1 MLQKQVLLDSTYS
14 EDGSSLAELCQPS
27 TVSLDTTDGETPAEA
42 CGTWSPLLPHQRAQ
56 LLCLQPFTQRRPARW
71 ECEGGLSPSPRCQ
84 RRPRSRLSV
93 RQEEGMAGEA
103 RSRKSSSAASSR
115 ALPGAVTKARDCG
128 CGEDGLALPAAA
140 WGLSLCLSG
149 SLHHH
154 EPRRGN
160 LPQLPGTR
168 WAFCGISGMIPLG
181 PLWAARKQE
190 LPRITP
196 RRQHAASLIL
206 QEKRKTEARK
216 VAVGGGGESLHIR
229 KTVH

>member
-1 MLQKQVLLDSTYS
+1 
-14 EDGSSLAELCQPS
+14 
-27 TVSLDTTDGETPAEA
+27 
-42 CGTWSPLLPHQRAQ
+42 
-56 LLCLQPFTQRRPARW
+56 
-71 ECEGGLSPSPRCQ
+71 
-84 RRPRSRLSV
+84 
-93 RQEEGMAGEA
+93 MAGEA

-128 CGEDGLALPAAA
+128 EDRAGAACSCL
-140 WGLSLCLSG
+140 GTQSVCLSG

-154 EPRRGN
+154 EPRWGN

-168 WAFCGISGMIPLG
+168 WPFRGISGMIPLG

-190 LPRITP
+190 LPRITT

>member
-1 MLQKQVLLDSTYS
+1 MEHGAHSFHT
-14 EDGSSLAELCQPS
+14 
-27 TVSLDTTDGETPAEA
+27 
-42 CGTWSPLLPHQRAQ
+42 RAQ
-56 LLCLQPFTQRRPARW
+56 SPAALFAAIHPAQAGKVG
-71 ECEGGLSPSPRCQ
+71 CEGGLSPSPRCQ

-93 RQEEGMAGEA
+93 RQEGRGWRGRPEVGKAAVQQAAGRFLEQLLRHVTVA
-103 RSRKSSSAASSR
+103 R
-115 ALPGAVTKARDCG
+115 T
-128 CGEDGLALPAAA
+128 GLALPAAA

-154 EPRRGN
+154 EPRWGN

-168 WAFCGISGMIPLG
+168 WAFRGISGMIPLG

>member
-1 MLQKQVLLDSTYS
+1 MWSMEPT
-14 EDGSSLAELCQPS
+14 PS
-27 TVSLDTTDGETPAEA
+27 TPEP
-42 CGTWSPLLPHQRAQ
+42 RAR

-93 RQEEGMAGEA
+93 RQEEGWRGRPEVGKAAVQQAAGRFLEQLLRHVTVA
-103 RSRKSSSAASSR
+103 R
-115 ALPGAVTKARDCG
+115 T
-128 CGEDGLALPAAA
+128 GLALPAAA

-168 WAFCGISGMIPLG
+168 WAFCGIIGMIPLG
-181 PLWAARKQE
+181 PL
-190 LPRITP
+190 
-196 RRQHAASLIL
+196 
-206 QEKRKTEARK
+206 
-216 VAVGGGGESLHIR
+216 
-229 KTVH
+229 